1 MEVDYHYAILV
12 VKYTKGP
19 TGVQQTTKKQITA
32 AVAVLKKGG
41 LVAFPTDTVFGL
53 GALADNVEAIKRIYE
68 VKQRPAS
75 QAMPLLL
82 SSLDEVDS
90 VAMEV
95 SETARRLMR
104 RFWPGGLTLVVK
116 KAAWLPDV
124 ITAGGSSVAIRV
136 PDHPVPLALIRQVG
150 KPLVGT
156 SANRSG
162 EDSPITVEEVFSQLG
177 GKIDMIIDDGTPV
190 LPGESTI
197 LDVTVDPPRIIRQGV
212 VSRSEIEKITPLA

>member
-1 MEVDYHYAILV
+1 M
-12 VKYTKGP
+12 
-19 TGVQQTTKKQITA
+19 QQNTRKQITA
-32 AVAVLKKGG
+32 AVAVLKNGG

-90 VAMEV
+90 VAVEV

-116 KAAWLPDV
+116 KAVWLPDI

-136 PDHPVPLALIRQVG
+136 PDHPVPLALIRKVG

-162 EDSPITVEEVFSQLG
+162 EDSPLTVEEVISQLG
-177 GKIDMIIDDGTPV
+177 GKIDMIINDSTPM

-197 LDVTVDPPRIIRQGV
+197 LDVTVDPPRIVRQGV
-212 VSRSEIEKITPLA
+212 VPRSEIEKITPLA

>member
-1 MEVDYHYAILV
+1 VEVDYHYAILV

>member
-1 MEVDYHYAILV
+1 MR
-12 VKYTKGP
+12 
-19 TGVQQTTKKQITA
+19 QTTTKQITA

-53 GALADNVEAIKRIYE
+53 GALADNIEGIKRIYE

-75 QAMPLLL
+75 QAMSLLL

-90 VAMEV
+90 VAVEV
-95 SETARRLMR
+95 SEIARRLMR

-116 KAAWLPDV
+116 KAAWLPDI

-136 PDHPVPLALIRQVG
+136 PNHPVPLALIRKVG

-162 EDSPITVEEVFSQLG
+162 EDSPLTVEEVVFQLG
-177 GKIDMIIDDGTPV
+177 GRIDMIIDDGTPM

-197 LDVTVDPPRIIRQGV
+197 LDVTVEPPRIVRQGV
-212 VSRSEIEKITPLA
+212 VARSDIEKITPLG

>member
-1 MEVDYHYAILV
+1 MR
-12 VKYTKGP
+12 
-19 TGVQQTTKKQITA
+19 QTTTKQITA

-53 GALADNVEAIKRIYE
+53 GALADNIEGIKRIYE

-90 VAMEV
+90 VAVEV
-95 SETARRLMR
+95 SEIARRLMR

-116 KAAWLPDV
+116 KAAWLPDI

-136 PDHPVPLALIRQVG
+136 PNHPVPLALIRKVG

-162 EDSPITVEEVFSQLG
+162 EDSPLTVEEVVFQLG
-177 GKIDMIIDDGTPV
+177 GRIDMIIDDGTPM

-197 LDVTVDPPRIIRQGV
+197 LDVTVEPPRIVRQGV
-212 VSRSEIEKITPLA
+212 VARSDIEKITPLG

>member
-1 MEVDYHYAILV
+1 VEVDYHYAILT

-19 TGVQQTTKKQITA
+19 KGVQQNTKKQITS
-32 AVAVLKKGG
+32 AVAVLKSGG

-53 GALADNVEAIKRIYE
+53 GALADNVEAIKRIYA

-90 VAMEV
+90 VAVDV

-162 EDSPITVEEVFSQLG
+162 EDSPLTVEEVVSQLG
-177 GKIDMIIDDGTPV
+177 GKIDMIIDDGTHV